1 MPIQFHLDENVDGE
15 IARGLRSRGIDVTT
29 TADAGL
35 GEATDEEHVAFAL
48 SQRRVIFTH
57 DADFI
62 RLAAPEQNI
71 GASSTARSGRGKL
84 RRFLPVSHSFM
95 HAWNPKRC
103 GAVWSTSEARKHL
116 RCKG

>member
-62 RLAAPEQNI
+62 RLACAGAEHRGIVYCPQRTRKAKEILARLALIHACVEPEEM
-71 GASSTARSGRGKL
+71 RGR
-84 RRFLPVSHSFM
+84 V
-95 HAWNPKRC
+95 
-103 GAVWSTSEARKHL
+103 EYI
-116 RCKG
+116 